1 MYPFL
6 RLGLNL
12 FSARKLPP
20 MNVLDL
26 HVSQHRCRLVD
37 CDIFLEMN
45 NGRILTLYEMGRFQ
59 AAVRMGLWALLK
71 KKRWGLTVAGTSIR
85 YRRRIAPLEKYE
97 IRTKIAT
104 WDDRFVYIEQ
114 GMFKM
119 SGECASHV
127 LFRTAVVAK
136 GRAVPT
142 DVLIEAMG
150 VTDPRPEPAD
160 WVRNWIDAEATRPWP
175 PEMEKP
181 KFGQPNL
188 DSWTPVEP

>member
-12 FSARKLPP
+12 FAARKLPP
-20 MNVLDL
+20 MDLLDM

-37 CDIFLEMN
+37 CDIFMEMN

-71 KKRWGLTVAGTSIR
+71 KKHWGLTVAGTSIR
-85 YRRRIAPLEKYE
+85 YRKRITPFEKYE

-104 WDDRFVYIEQ
+104 WDERFVYIEQ
-114 GMFKM
+114 GMYKLN
-119 SGECASHV
+119 GDCASHV
-127 LFRTAVVAK
+127 LLRTAVVEK

-150 VTDPRPEPAD
+150 VTTPRPTPAP
-160 WVRNWIDAEATRPWP
+160 WVQNWIDAEATRTWP
-175 PEMEKP
+175 PALGKP
-181 KFGQPNL
+181 
-188 DSWTPVEP
+188 

>member
-85 YRRRIAPLEKYE
+85 YRCRIAPLEKYE

-175 PEMEKP
+175 PEMAPP
-181 KFGQPNL
+181 KLGQPNL

>member
-6 RLGLNL
+6 RLSWTLL
-12 FSARKLPP
+12 SARRLPP
-20 MNVLDL
+20 MDPLEM
-26 HVSQHRCRLVD
+26 HVSEHRCRLVD

-59 AAVRMGLWALLK
+59 AAVRMGLWAVLK

-85 YRRRIAPLEKYE
+85 YRRRITPLERYE
-97 IRTKIAT
+97 VRTKIAT

-114 GMFKM
+114 GMFKAN
-119 SGECASHV
+119 GDCASHV

-142 DVLIEAMG
+142 QVLIEAMG
-150 VTDPRPEPAD
+150 IKVARPTPAD
-160 WVRNWIDAEATRPWP
+160 WIQNWIDAEATRAWP
-175 PEMEKP
+175 P
-181 KFGQPNL
+181 QL
-188 DSWTPVEP
+188 DKT